1 MSTQASDQ
9 QLGQRFAQLLK
20 TRRPVELKTALNL
33 LQDLMGADISLLPSI
48 RLLASQPTFLGFLNT
63 QPAEV
68 LLPQRDALLVN
79 AKELLAPA
87 QITRIANFL
96 DGYLGANNPASQ
108 STPASD
114 PQMPFKDKAAP
125 EPSFPKVLSQ
135 PSEELP
141 ATLVDPFPAP
151 SSPPSNSNQASA
163 QRVGNKPSL
172 PYGLLWVVLV
182 AIAAVVA
189 LLKVPAL
196 CEPFELCSSS
206 GSDKEQQSEEIEVEN
221 PPVNETEPPP
231 APRPEQQ
238 RPTAD
243 REEPLW

>member
-20 TRRPVELKTALNL
+20 TRRPIELQTALNL
-33 LQDLMGADISLLPSI
+33 LQDLMGADVSLLPSI
-48 RLLASQPTFLGFLNT
+48 RLLASQPTFLGFLNA

-79 AKELLAPA
+79 AKEILAPV

-96 DGYLGANNPASQ
+96 DGYLGAS
-108 STPASD
+108 STNSESIPTSE
-114 PQMPFKDKAAP
+114 PQMPFKEKAA
-125 EPSFPKVLSQ
+125 EPSFPKVLNQS
-135 PSEELP
+135 SDELP
-141 ATLVDPFPAP
+141 ATVVDRFPSP
-151 SSPPSNSNQASA
+151 SSPPSNNSQASA
-163 QRVGNKPSL
+163 QRVGNKSSL

-182 AIAAVVA
+182 AIAGVVA
-189 LLKVPAL
+189 LFKVPAL

-206 GSDKEQQSEEIEVEN
+206 GSDKEQL
-221 PPVNETEPPP
+221 
-231 APRPEQQ
+231 
-238 RPTAD
+238 